1 MYTHI
6 GFSILVL
13 ADHVPDGLKRVLFT
27 LEILPVCVR
36 CCETEQEE
44 REKKKKGEKR
54 LRRRRGERRERQQGG
69 EELRG
74 GGKQGGKG
82 WGEEQRVRRDR
93 RGGETGSGG
102 EGVRPLVCET
112 GLTSAACVW
121 VYASV
126 ITRRGGSWR
135 LARYPLHT
143 QKTQTPLV
151 RRSGRVHR
159 SASCDSYVS
168 HCAQHFKRPWKL
180 AERYLLRHI
189 YMDFPE
195 KNKNKNGQLEV
206 CCIWPDWQLLV
217 NRAGHPEYRIRMI
230 FLRGWLRKQ
239 DHYRSCMAN

>member
-1 MYTHI
+1 MFLMVWNGYCLLWKSSQ
-6 GFSILVL
+6 F
-13 ADHVPDGLKRVLFT
+13 AWDA
-27 LEILPVCVR
+27 VR
-36 CCETEQEE
+36 LSRR
-44 REKKKKGEKR
+44 REKKKKKGEKR
-54 LRRRRGERRERQQGG
+54 LRRRRGERREWQQGG

-82 WGEEQRVRRDR
+82 WGEEQRVRRDG